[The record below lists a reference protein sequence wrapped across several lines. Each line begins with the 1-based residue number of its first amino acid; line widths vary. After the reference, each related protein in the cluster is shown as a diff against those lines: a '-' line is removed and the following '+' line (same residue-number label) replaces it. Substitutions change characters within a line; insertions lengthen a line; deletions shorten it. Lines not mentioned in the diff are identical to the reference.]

1 MEDQEAVF
9 KLGMMEQQ
17 LNQLQQQLQSV
28 VRGISEL
35 ESLNLGLDE
44 INQAKDK
51 EIFAQ
56 IGKGIY
62 IKSKLISEDLIINVG
77 DNNFVNRTVPEVKEL
92 IISQIKRLKEVELE
106 LSGNINSINNEFLSM
121 IQEYQKHEKE
131 EKL

>member
-1 MEDQEAVF
+1 MEDQEAIF

-35 ESLNLGLDE
+35 ESLDLGLDE
-44 INQAKDK
+44 INQTKDK

-62 IKSKLISEDLIINVG
+62 IKSKLISENLVINVG

-92 IISQIKRLKEVELE
+92 IRSQIKRLKEVELE
-106 LSGNINSINNEFLSM
+106 LSNNINSINSEFLSM
-121 IQEYQKHEKE
+121 IQEYQNHEKE